1 MKTLTCIGVGNMGAA
16 ILTAVL
22 RKGLY
27 RADALVL
34 CDAFPDKC
42 APFVAQGAY
51 YTADAAEATEK
62 GDVVLIAVKPQNLSE
77 LAQTVGG
84 KGAVKLVLSICAGVP
99 IAVLETKFPGAHI
112 VRIMPNTPLMV
123 GAGAS
128 GIAYGTNVTD
138 AEKEAARAIFAAG
151 GTVTDLPEERLDAL
165 TALTSSSIAYFAQM
179 IGDMAAWAAK
189 NGFDETEAVALAAQA
204 AAGTC
209 AILAQTKHTPES
221 LRIAVTSP
229 HGTTEAALKVLKE
242 ADAGGT
248 LARAMDAC
256 RDRAAELAAA
266 QK

>member
-1 MKTLTCIGVGNMGAA
+1 MKTLSCIGVGNMGSA

-27 RADALVL
+27 TADALVL
-34 CDAFPDKC
+34 CDAFPEKC
-42 APFVAQGAY
+42 APLTAQGAY
-51 YTADAAEATEK
+51 YTGNAAEAVEK
-62 GDVVLIAVKPQNLSE
+62 SDTVLIAVKPQNLGA
-77 LAQTVGG
+77 LADSVRG
-84 KGAVKLVLSICAGVP
+84 KTSGKLILSICAGVP
-99 IAVLETKFPGAHI
+99 ISVLTAKFPGAHI

-128 GIAYGTNVTD
+128 GIAYGPNVTED
-138 AEKEAARAIFAAG
+138 EKETARAIFGAG
-151 GTVTDLPEERLDAL
+151 GTITDLPEERLDAL

-189 NGFDETEAVALAAQA
+189 NGFDETEAAALAAQA

-209 AILAQTKHTPES
+209 AILQQTKHTPES

-229 HGTTEAALKVLKE
+229 HGTTEAALKVMKE
-242 ADAGGT
+242 AGIEGI
-248 LARAMDAC
+248 LSRAMDAC
-256 RDRAAELAAA
+256 RDRAAELAEA